1 MLQTAPKNRN
11 MQRLR
16 PLDIALLAIFVPLWL
31 LCFALY
37 LSDIANARLARIP
50 LLVNAPASPEDYPTL
65 QAFWPGT
72 GAEHLGFAIGDRI
85 IRVGEA
91 DLRGVGPFG
100 FTARMYEQAVYL
112 QTPVVFSHDGVI
124 DTRVV
129 TLQPF
134 AFPWRTLAL
143 TLGFA
148 VTAVAVL
155 IRRPGVRVA
164 RAFFLAGMTY
174 SFHWTFFA
182 GGPRWQTYTWIIV
195 LGLSSL
201 ALFPL
206 LLRFILLLPEELAPP
221 GTRLPRWP
229 WVFVLFGP
237 SFISRVFGVPWSPA
251 FGLQAELVITFIGL
265 AVLLTLLTRSFL
277 RAGPLGRRQLKW
289 AVYGLYIGT
298 TPLLIADA
306 IIGVYPAVWWLHESA
321 TLFTALIPLCLL
333 IAIVRFNLF
342 DVDRLIS
349 STAAYSILLLM
360 FGAGMATVVPILSTS
375 LSTLTGIE
383 HTIGQV
389 TLSLFLAA
397 VVLPGQR
404 YLRPQIERV
413 FFAQRYLTEQGV
425 QQLMRELPTTPSRE
439 ALLGLIGERL
449 FALWQMEN
457 CVIYSK
463 NATRYVP
470 VFVRGSSTPPV
481 LDAQGPLTGALQA
494 RAATADIERWQ
505 RTVRASLSRT
515 EREELENLRAA
526 AVLMIGRGDTPTA
539 FLCLGRKTSGDVY
552 TPTDIALLAALG
564 KRVSQELVRFSV
576 G

>member
-1 MLQTAPKNRN
+1 V
-11 MQRLR
+11 QRLQ
-16 PLDIALLAIFVPLWL
+16 PFDITLLAIFVPLWL
-31 LCFALY
+31 FCFALY
-37 LSDIANARLARIP
+37 WSDIVNFRLARIP
-50 LLVNAPASPEDYPTL
+50 LLVHAPASTEDYPTI

-72 GAEHLGFAIGDRI
+72 GAEHLGFAIGDRL

-100 FTARMYEQAVYL
+100 FTARMYEQAVHL
-112 QTPVVFSHDGVI
+112 QTPVVFSRDGVT
-124 DTRVV
+124 DTRLVM
-129 TLQPF
+129 LHPF
-134 AFPWRTLAL
+134 AFPWRTLFL

-148 VTAVAVL
+148 VTAVVVL

-182 GGPRWQTYTWIIV
+182 GGPRWQTYAWIIV

-221 GTRLPRWP
+221 GTHLPRWP
-229 WVFVLFGP
+229 WVFALFGP
-237 SFISRVFGVPWSPA
+237 SLTSRVFGFPWSPA
-251 FGLQAELVITFIGL
+251 FGLRAELGVTLIGI
-265 AVLLTLLTRSFL
+265 AALLTLLTRNFL

-306 IIGVYPAVWWLHESA
+306 IIGFYPAAWWLHESA
-321 TLFTALIPLCLL
+321 TLFTALIPICLL
-333 IAIVRFNLF
+333 IAITRFNLF

-349 STAAYSILLLM
+349 STATYSILLLVLS
-360 FGAGMATVVPILSTS
+360 AAIPTVTPTLSAS
-375 LSTLTGIE
+375 LHAMVGIDY
-383 HTIGQV
+383 TIGQV
-389 TLSLFLAA
+389 MLSLILAS

-413 FFAQRYLTEQGV
+413 FFSQRYLVEQGV
-425 QQLMRELPTTPSRE
+425 QQLMRELPMASSRE
-439 ALLGLIGERL
+439 ALLTLLGERL
-449 FALWQMEN
+449 FALWPMEN

-470 VFVRGSSTPPV
+470 IFVRGSSAPPTF
-481 LDAQGPLTGALQA
+481 DTHGPMTGALQA
-494 RAATADIERWQ
+494 RATTADIERWQ

-515 EREELENLRAA
+515 EREELERLRAA
-526 AVLMIGRGDTPTA
+526 AVLTIGRSDAPTA
-539 FLCLGRKTSGDVY
+539 FLCLGRKHSGDVY
-552 TPTDIALLAALG
+552 TPTDIALFASLG
-564 KRVSQELVRFSV
+564 EKVSQELVRFPV
-576 G
+576 ATEKG